1 MEIKAK
7 IKNIDYENIIRNA
20 LPLLKEKSDS
30 KIMGIISGIINMPG
44 DLPMKMISAMPQE
57 TKDELVAYIIN
68 SKKEK
73 FINIITESLEKKGFP
88 IEISDLE
95 ITVQ

>member
-7 IKNIDYENIIRNA
+7 IGNIDYTNIIKNA
-20 LPLLKEKSDS
+20 LPLLKEKNDS
-30 KIMGIISGIINMPG
+30 KIMGILSGIINMPG

-68 SKKEK
+68 SKKEN
-73 FINIITESLEKKGFP
+73 FISIITESLEKKGFP

-95 ITVQ
+95 ITIQ

>member
-7 IKNIDYENIIRNA
+7 IGNIDYTNIIKNA
-20 LPLLKEKSDS
+20 LPLLKEKNDS

>member
-7 IKNIDYENIIRNA
+7 IGNIDYANIIKNA
-20 LPLLKEKSDS
+20 LPLLKEKNDS

-73 FINIITESLEKKGFP
+73 FISIITESLEKKGFP

-95 ITVQ
+95 ITIQ

>member
-7 IKNIDYENIIRNA
+7 IGNIDYTNIIKNA
-20 LPLLKEKSDS
+20 LPLLKEKNDS
-30 KIMGIISGIINMPG
+30 KIMGILSGIINMPG

-73 FINIITESLEKKGFP
+73 FISIITESLEKKGFP

-95 ITVQ
+95 ITIQ